1 MKKIQRRKSP
11 ISNKRDKNQ
20 EFFHYNFFTKNRKG
34 LSEIIGTLIVIA
46 LVLLATTIVWG
57 VVNNILK
64 DKIKSSTSCFG
75 NFGKMTL
82 DKKYTCYDTS
92 TNPGKVRLS
101 LNRGDVNLDE
111 VLISVTNG
119 VETKSFKISKTSQT
133 VAGLTYL
140 NGTST
145 VSLPPKNGGIT
156 YIYSWTS
163 DAPKTIQIAPVIDG
177 EQCEVSDS
185 ISQIDNCN
193 LLPA

>member
-1 MKKIQRRKSP
+1 M
-11 ISNKRDKNQ
+11 SNK
-20 EFFHYNFFTKNRKG
+20 KG

-46 LVLLATTIVWG
+46 LVLLAASIVWG

-75 NFGKMTL
+75 NFGKITL
-82 DKKYTCYDTS
+82 DKKYICYDTS
-92 TNPGKVRLS
+92 SNPGKVRFS
-101 LNRGDVNLDE
+101 LNRGDVNIDD
-111 VLISVTNG
+111 VLVSITNG
-119 VETKSFKISKTSQT
+119 AETKSFKVNKDSQT
-133 VAGLTYL
+133 VNGLTYL

-156 YIYSWTS
+156 YTYSWTS

-185 ISQIDNCN
+185 VTEIDNCN

>member
-1 MKKIQRRKSP
+1 MRKIQRGKSS

-34 LSEIIGTLIVIA
+34 LSEIIGTLIVIV
-46 LVLLATTIVWG
+46 LVLLAAGIVWG

-75 NFGKMTL
+75 NFGKITL

-92 TNPGKVRLS
+92 TNPGKVRFS
-101 LNRGDVNLDE
+101 LNRGDVNVDN
-111 VLISVTNG
+111 VLISITNG
-119 VETKSFKISKTSQT
+119 AETKSFKVNNNAQATD
-133 VAGLTYL
+133 GLTYL
-140 NGTST
+140 NGSSI

-156 YIYSWTS
+156 YTYLWTN
-163 DAPKTIQIAPVIDG
+163 DAPKTIQIAPMIDG
-177 EQCEVSDS
+177 QQCEVSDS
-185 ISQIDNCN
+185 ITEIDNCN